1 MRPLMKTKL
10 NSLQRLYKIV
20 DGNNNPRKGEVM
32 AKRMILVFL
41 SIVFLVACSAE
52 KEKPVDLKQD
62 RLLFLDYG
70 YSDTRAFYLKQ
81 KTEPYESTLWNITKE
96 LMEASPEEGT
106 AVFART
112 FYTKASQNH
121 LMKLVSYQTTPG
133 KIDSHA
139 MSYSIDNGNSY
150 YSFAVM
156 NTKSSAMGG
165 TYRRYWQTQIV
176 DPEKDKMIVIFLEG
190 LLPNDNPSEGMSNW
204 TLWYGI
210 TTDGG
215 KTFETLEQII
225 KTGDIY
231 GPEYPVDG
239 VYTGKNSM
247 AVGEITCL
255 PIKLQRQRGSGNGR
269 ILVPVQISVL
279 NEHGELY
286 NPGGSFGYLYCAV
299 LIGTWN
305 QEGKLDWDISQP
317 IVADPNKTPIGVMEP
332 TIAEMPSGE
341 ILMVMRGGNGGSKDE
356 KYALDCFK
364 WYSYSEDGGYTWTP
378 PKPWMCD
385 DNTVFYSP
393 SSCSQLLEHSNG
405 KYYWIGIVSNTNP
418 QNDYPGW
425 PLVIGEV
432 NPKDFRL
439 IRDSVTVIDIKR
451 PEQSSSVTY
460 TNFFAREDRV
470 SHDILVYC
478 TPMFEQG
485 RSDNP
490 ADLTAH
496 TYVYTVNIK

>member
-1 MRPLMKTKL
+1 
-10 NSLQRLYKIV
+10 
-20 DGNNNPRKGEVM
+20 
-32 AKRMILVFL
+32 
-41 SIVFLVACSAE
+41 
-52 KEKPVDLKQD
+52 
-62 RLLFLDYG
+62 
-70 YSDTRAFYLKQ
+70 
-81 KTEPYESTLWNITKE
+81 
-96 LMEASPEEGT
+96 
-106 AVFART
+106 
-112 FYTKASQNH
+112 
-121 LMKLVSYQTTPG
+121 
-133 KIDSHA
+133 
-139 MSYSIDNGNSY
+139 
-150 YSFAVM
+150 
-156 NTKSSAMGG
+156 
-165 TYRRYWQTQIV
+165 
-176 DPEKDKMIVIFLEG
+176 
-190 LLPNDNPSEGMSNW
+190 
-204 TLWYGI
+204 
-210 TTDGG
+210 
-215 KTFETLEQII
+215 
-225 KTGDIY
+225 
-231 GPEYPVDG
+231 
-239 VYTGKNSM
+239 
-247 AVGEITCL
+247 
-255 PIKLQRQRGSGNGR
+255 
-269 ILVPVQISVL
+269 
-279 NEHGELY
+279 
-286 NPGGSFGYLYCAV
+286 
-299 LIGTWN
+299 
-305 QEGKLDWDISQP
+305 
-317 IVADPNKTPIGVMEP
+317 MEP

-418 QNDYPGW
+418 QYDYPGW

-490 ADLTAH
+490 SDLTAH